1 MDKLKENTLKI
12 HLEEFPTY
20 EELSNELTDVL
31 EKLDEHL
38 IGEGQLG
45 SVKDVQGFTKR
56 YGLYKNTLTAVS
68 GLDRYLQQRIEDSVA
83 GYVLNFVDEPVY
95 SLSYW
100 DPESLVEY
108 IVPVVTTPEDIS
120 DRLVTLTDKKV
131 DIWGLREGY
140 IRAQNILEP
149 EQVDEFISEYCDIV
163 CDEVLMYTVETM
175 LSEALQKGELDITGI
190 GRFGVNIDRF
200 QQLLYSS
207 LKDFDNMDDL
217 RRHLIQHKETYT
229 QIGMDS
235 EDF

>member
-1 MDKLKENTLKI
+1 TLKI

-131 DIWGLREGY
+131 DI
-140 IRAQNILEP
+140 
-149 EQVDEFISEYCDIV
+149 
-163 CDEVLMYTVETM
+163 
-175 LSEALQKGELDITGI
+175 
-190 GRFGVNIDRF
+190 
-200 QQLLYSS
+200 
-207 LKDFDNMDDL
+207 
-217 RRHLIQHKETYT
+217 
-229 QIGMDS
+229 
-235 EDF
+235 

>member
-31 EKLDEHL
+31 GKLEEHL

-45 SVKDVQGFTKR
+45 SVQDVQGFTKR
-56 YGLYKNTLTAVS
+56 YELYKNTLTAVS
-68 GLDRYLQQRIEDSVA
+68 GLDRYLQQKIEDSVA

-149 EQVDEFISEYCDIV
+149 AQVDEFIAEYCDIV

-190 GRFGVNIDRF
+190 GRLGVNIERF

-207 LKDFDNMDDL
+207 LKEFDNMDDL

-235 EDF
+235 DDY